1 MTLTISKFRFL
12 FSLPCAL
19 MLVACAPMTVPP
31 KAEYS
36 VGRSR
41 LVLPP
46 GAWQDLG
53 ATDVALPLLPGPGT
67 TVPLRTRAVGLRGA
81 QGELL
86 AVLRVQTNRSGDL
99 TRPVVWSGYC
109 PQQKDVIV
117 DDAAASSPVRADCLR
132 FKRWASSAQWLD
144 KNSPELVTWLDS
156 RQIAIKQPYSYFSY
170 RYATEGG
177 ALVELDGLVDHRLLR
192 PKTQNNEEFLTS
204 GRPAQRWVEDLA
216 QAARLSVGMVD
227 GFLAIPPF
235 PFPAPVSTP

>member
-1 MTLTISKFRFL
+1 MTLTIPKFRFL
-12 FSLPCAL
+12 FSLSCAV
-19 MLVACAPMTVPP
+19 MLGACAPMTVPP

-53 ATDVALPLLPGPGT
+53 AIDVALPLLPGSGA
-67 TVPLRTRAVGLRGA
+67 TVPLQTRAVSLRGA

-99 TRPVVWSGYC
+99 TRPVAWSGYC
-109 PQQKDVIV
+109 PQQRDVIV

-156 RQIAIKQPYSYFSY
+156 RQIALKQPYSYFS
-170 RYATEGG
+170 
-177 ALVELDGLVDHRLLR
+177 
-192 PKTQNNEEFLTS
+192 
-204 GRPAQRWVEDLA
+204 
-216 QAARLSVGMVD
+216 
-227 GFLAIPPF
+227 
-235 PFPAPVSTP
+235 

>member
-1 MTLTISKFRFL
+1 MTLMISKFRFL

-41 LVLPP
+41 LVLPS

-67 TVPLRTRAVGLRGA
+67 TMPMQTRAVGLRGA
-81 QGELL
+81 QGEWL
-86 AVLRVQTNRSGDL
+86 AVLRVQANRSGDM

-109 PQQKDVIV
+109 PQQKDVFV
-117 DDAAASSPVRADCLR
+117 NDAAASSPVRADCLR
-132 FKRWASSAQWLD
+132 FKRWASSDQWLD
-144 KNSPELVTWLDS
+144 KNNPGLAQWLDS
-156 RQIAIKQPYSYFSY
+156 RQIALKQPYSYYSY

-192 PKTQNNEEFLTS
+192 PKTQNNEEFLVA
-204 GRPAQRWVEDLA
+204 GRPSQRWGEDLA

>member
-1 MTLTISKFRFL
+1 MTLTIPKFRFL
-12 FSLPCAL
+12 FSLPCAV

-31 KAEYS
+31 KAEYP

-41 LVLPP
+41 LVLPA

-67 TVPLRTRAVGLRGA
+67 TVPLQTRAVGLRGS
-81 QGELL
+81 QGEWL
-86 AVLRVQTNRSGDL
+86 AVLRVQTNRSVDL

-109 PQQKDVIV
+109 PQQKDVMG

-144 KNSPELVTWLDS
+144 KNHPEMVTWLDG
-156 RQIAIKQPYSYFSY
+156 RQITLKQPYSYFSY

-177 ALVELDGLVDHRLLR
+177 ALVQLDGLADHRLLR
-192 PKTQNNEEFLTS
+192 PKTQNNEEFLTA
-204 GRPAQRWVEDLA
+204 GPPAQTWGENLA

-227 GFLAIPPF
+227 GFLTIPPF

>member
-1 MTLTISKFRFL
+1 
-12 FSLPCAL
+12 
-19 MLVACAPMTVPP
+19 MTVPP

-41 LVLPP
+41 LVLPL

-53 ATDVALPLLPGPGT
+53 ATDVALPLLPGPGAS
-67 TVPLRTRAVGLRGA
+67 VPLQTLAVGLRGA

-86 AVLRVQTNRSGDL
+86 AVLRVQTNRSGDM
-99 TRPVVWSGYC
+99 TRPLVWSGYC

-144 KNSPELVTWLDS
+144 KNSPELATWIDS
-156 RQIAIKQPYSYFSY
+156 RQIALRQPYSYFSY
-170 RYATEGG
+170 RNATEGG
-177 ALVELDGLVDHRLLR
+177 ALVELYELVDHRLLR

-204 GRPAQRWVEDLA
+204 GRPAQRWVEDLV

-235 PFPAPVSTP
+235 PLPVPVSAT